1 MEMSLNTTRRLVFIR
16 GFDFGRVGLIKSPA
30 PPTLVFLV
38 CSPVEVASPRLCPQP
53 STICLPLTGNT
64 LGDVLLA
71 DLGEGGAAG
80 EPGCRWGSG
89 GVGEPQCSEAS
100 EGRRPKQLDQTNET
114 PSARSG
120 SSSLSEPAN
129 QLFASEMVLIRDLR
143 AL

>member
-38 CSPVEVASPRLCPQP
+38 CGPVEVASPHLCPQL

-89 GVGEPQCSEAS
+89 G
-100 EGRRPKQLDQTNET
+100 
-114 PSARSG
+114 SG
-120 SSSLSEPAN
+120 SHSAARPRKGAAQSSVIRLMRRRRHAAAPRHCRN
-129 QLFASEMVLIRDLR
+129 QQTSCMLVRLIGFFR